1 MGVLKWH
8 REGKAVTSFF
18 LYISLLCEQG
28 KQPELR
34 NSSIIKLRDV
44 IHCLSPRCIC
54 QFPTH
59 NMSCTLCLPF
69 IKIITHAND
78 VLNMLIKSD

>member
-1 MGVLKWH
+1 MSVLKWH
-8 REGKAVTSFF
+8 REEKAVTPFF
-18 LYISLLCEQG
+18 LSLLCEQG

-34 NSSIIKLRDV
+34 NSSIIKPRDV

-54 QFPTH
+54 QFPIN
-59 NMSCTLCLPF
+59 NMSCTLCEPF

-78 VLNMLIKSD
+78 VLNMFKSD